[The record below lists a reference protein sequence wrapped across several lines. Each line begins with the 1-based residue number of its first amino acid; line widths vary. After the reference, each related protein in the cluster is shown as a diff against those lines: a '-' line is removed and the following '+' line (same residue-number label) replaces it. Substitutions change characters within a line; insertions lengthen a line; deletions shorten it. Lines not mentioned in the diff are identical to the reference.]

1 MGWYNVQLFLATYLE
16 RSVVKLLLIAVTTTE
31 SEKSSISVF
40 TESFASICKMLF
52 LGGRLGTRV

>member
-1 MGWYNVQLFLATYLE
+1 MGWYNVQLLLATYLE

-31 SEKSSISVF
+31 SGKSSISVF

>member
-31 SEKSSISVF
+31 NEKSSISVF
-40 TESFASICKMLF
+40 TESFASIYKMLF
-52 LGGRLGTRV
+52 LGGRLGTKV